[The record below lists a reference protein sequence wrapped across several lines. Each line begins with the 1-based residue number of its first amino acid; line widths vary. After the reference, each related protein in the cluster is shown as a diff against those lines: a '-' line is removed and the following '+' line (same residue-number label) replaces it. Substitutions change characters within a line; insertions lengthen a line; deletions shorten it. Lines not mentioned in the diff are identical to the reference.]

1 MFGLGFRMLYYVVEL
16 DRVVS
21 GEAIYISYGSEE
33 HVLDSCAIL
42 NGLFVNCA
50 GVEKI
55 TKSSCI

>member
-1 MFGLGFRMLYYVVEL
+1 MLYYVVEL
-16 DRVVS
+16 DRAVS